1 MKKIILVILS
11 MLILTGCNGS
21 NTSAPVTRDDQNIVP
36 NILSLSNTVDYGN
49 YFYIVDKNTHVV
61 YLSYDGHKRAG
72 ITVLLKADG
81 SPMLAE
87 DLGIKVD

>member
-1 MKKIILVILS
+1 MKKIILVILF
-11 MLILTGCNGS
+11 MLILTGCSGS
-21 NTSAPVTRDDQNIVP
+21 NSSMSTTKDDQHIVP
-36 NILSLSNTVDYGN
+36 NILSLSNSDAGN
-49 YFYIVDKNTHVV
+49 YFYVVDKNTHVV
-61 YLSYDGHKRAG
+61 YLAFDSYNRAA